1 LLLPNLLQASKN
13 IANFYACWDL
23 MEITT
28 LSNLISLALELSGLH
43 YNAVNANFTETD
55 FNHLI
60 DKIFDQIDMLQKW
73 KKSGNR

>member
-1 LLLPNLLQASKN
+1 
-13 IANFYACWDL
+13 

-28 LSNLISLALELSGLH
+28 LSNLVSLALELSGLH
-43 YNAVNANFTETD
+43 YNAVNANFSETD

>member
-1 LLLPNLLQASKN
+1 
-13 IANFYACWDL
+13 

-28 LSNLISLALELSGLH
+28 LSNLVSLALELSGLH
-43 YNAVNANFTETD
+43 YNTVNTNFSETD